1 MIRGEVISIQ
11 AVNFLEPGKDVIR
24 EVIEVYTPAMPPE
37 VWMGADDLVAPV
49 IVLEEKQSWF
59 LLASKQNDVVL
70 RTASSRPVELL
81 PRRCCGY
88 LKLTGVQGEIGQ
100 LHGRE
105 IH

>member
-1 MIRGEVISIQ
+1 MV
-11 AVNFLEPGKDVIR
+11 K
-24 EVIEVYTPAMPPE
+24 VYTLAMPPE
-37 VWMGADDLVAPV
+37 VWMGADYLVAPV
-49 IVLEEKQSWF
+49 LVLEEKQSWF

-70 RTASSRPVELL
+70 YTASSRPVELL

-100 LHGRE
+100 LRGRE